1 MSSEIA
7 ASRRRQLFV
16 LIALV
21 VLMVL
26 LVPLCLLVGAVDIPF
41 AGVAGALVDS
51 PDIPETWRV
60 IVVEARLP
68 MALTAM
74 MAGAALSVAG
84 LLMQTVFDNPLAGP
98 SILGVSTGASLGV
111 AIVML
116 AAGGAIASSLGNYI
130 ATISGALAGA
140 ITVLVVLL
148 LMSHVVKST
157 TMLLLVGILTG
168 YLASSAISLL
178 NFFATQEG
186 VHSFVIWG
194 MGSFSGVTLDRLGVL
209 AGVVAVL
216 LLLSMLMVKPLDA
229 LLLGSRY
236 ARSLGVDVIVT
247 RNRLLFLSGAL
258 TAVVTAFCGPIGF
271 IGLVVPHIARMAVA
285 TSRHAVLLPATA
297 LSGAVL
303 AMGCALVSVL
313 PGSIGVI
320 PVNAITPVVGVPVII
335 YVIVARKKLH
345 YFN

>member
-157 TMLLLVGILTG
+157 TMLLIVGILTG

>member
-84 LLMQTVFDNPLAGP
+84 LLMQTVFDNSLAGP

-157 TMLLLVGILTG
+157 TMLLIVGILTG

>member
-16 LIALV
+16 LIALTL
-21 VLMVL
+21 LMVL

-157 TMLLLVGILTG
+157 AMLLIVGILTG

-209 AGVVAVL
+209 AGVVVVL

>member
-26 LVPLCLLVGAVDIPF
+26 LVPLCLLVGAVDISF

-157 TMLLLVGILTG
+157 TMLLIVGILTG

>member
-16 LIALV
+16 LIALT

-157 TMLLLVGILTG
+157 TMLLIVGILTG

>member
-16 LIALV
+16 LIALT

-116 AAGGAIASSLGNYI
+116 AAGGAIVSSLGNYI

-157 TMLLLVGILTG
+157 TMLLIVGILTG

>member
-116 AAGGAIASSLGNYI
+116 AAGGAIVSSLGNYI

-157 TMLLLVGILTG
+157 TMLLIVGILTG

>member
-1 MSSEIA
+1 
-7 ASRRRQLFV
+7 
-16 LIALV
+16 
-21 VLMVL
+21 MVL

-157 TMLLLVGILTG
+157 TMLLIVGILTG

-303 AMGCALVSVL
+303 AMGCAFVSVL

>member
-1 MSSEIA
+1 
-7 ASRRRQLFV
+7 
-16 LIALV
+16 
-21 VLMVL
+21 MVL

-41 AGVAGALVDS
+41 EGVAGALVDS

-116 AAGGAIASSLGNYI
+116 AAGGAIVSSLGNYV

-140 ITVLVVLL
+140 IAVLVVLL

-157 TMLLLVGILTG
+157 AMLLIVGILTG

-216 LLLSMLMVKPLDA
+216 LVLSMLMVKPLDA

>member
-1 MSSEIA
+1 
-7 ASRRRQLFV
+7 
-16 LIALV
+16 
-21 VLMVL
+21 MVL

-157 TMLLLVGILTG
+157 AMLLIVGILTG

-216 LLLSMLMVKPLDA
+216 LVLSMLMVKPLDA

-297 LSGAVL
+297 FSGAVL